1 MHGVFHGQTPSSRAF
16 HDVAQICLN
25 GHVITAG
32 YQRYPEYRKQHC
44 DRCGAKTITECPT
57 CHQAI
62 QGDHVDPDAII
73 FVPGGFRAPAY
84 CHSCGNPFPWTEQ
97 RLDALVELTK
107 ESASLAEDRDDLGTL
122 VPDLLANTPRSE
134 LAATRWRKA
143 LAKVEENIAPA
154 LRSLLT
160 EIATEAVKK
169 MLFPG
174 L

>member
-1 MHGVFHGQTPSSRAF
+1 
-16 HDVAQICLN
+16 
-25 GHVITAG
+25 
-32 YQRYPEYRKQHC
+32 
-44 DRCGAKTITECPT
+44 
-57 CHQAI
+57 
-62 QGDHVDPDAII
+62 
-73 FVPGGFRAPAY
+73 
-84 CHSCGNPFPWTEQ
+84 
-97 RLDALVELTK
+97 LVELTK

-134 LAATRWRKA
+134 LAATKWRKA